1 MKYYLVRRKFNSIL
15 KKYFTF
21 IWDMIYFLEV
31 AKKLTLIS

>member
-15 KKYFTF
+15 RKHFTF
-21 IWDMIYFLEV
+21 ISDMIYFLEV